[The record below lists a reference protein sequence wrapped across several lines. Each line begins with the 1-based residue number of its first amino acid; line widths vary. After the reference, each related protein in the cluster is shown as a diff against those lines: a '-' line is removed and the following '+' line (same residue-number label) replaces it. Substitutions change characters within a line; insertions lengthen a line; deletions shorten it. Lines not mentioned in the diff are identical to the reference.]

1 MFDKKNVTTTATI
14 YNLKFLITRNLWHP
28 QRGYTF
34 LSLSNASSVDVQ
46 NLDTTD
52 IRNIG
57 IFVFYGCV
65 TNDHKLRSVKWYS
78 FIISQPNWV
87 PCSRSQYTE
96 VKVSTRAV
104 RTLRAWG
111 SLLNSLPWGT
121 PTLAAVGL
129 RPCCLSA
136 VSWRSV
142 SALGGPCSSCYAAF
156 SWALSQH
163 DSWFQRQQR
172 ISLTSG
178 KALGSLLNGLLN

>member
-14 YNLKFLITRNLWHP
+14 YNLKFLITGNLWHP
-28 QRGYTF
+28 QCGYTF
-34 LSLSNASSVDVQ
+34 LSLSNASSVGVQ
-46 NLDTTD
+46 NLDTTNV
-52 IRNIG
+52 RNRG
-57 IFVFYGCV
+57 VFVFCGCL
-65 TNDHKLRSVKWYS
+65 TNDHIPSSVKWYS

-87 PCSRSQYTE
+87 PCSKSQHTE

-104 RTLRAWG
+104 SPLRVWG

-129 RPCCLSA
+129 SPCCLSA

-142 SALGGPCSSCYAAF
+142 SALGEPCNSCHAAF

-178 KALGSLLNGLLN
+178 KALVLF